1 MTCLISLLA
10 KILLTGGA
18 IGAIAS
24 VIGTRTAFKNH
35 NGKQA
40 QALAWIFACIV
51 TILVGLFLLHYA
63 R

>member
-1 MTCLISLLA
+1 M
-10 KILLTGGA
+10 
-18 IGAIAS
+18 
-24 VIGTRTAFKNH
+24 IGTRTAFKNH

>member
-1 MTCLISLLA
+1 MTFLISLLA
-10 KILLTGGA
+10 KTLLAGGG

-35 NGKQA
+35 NGKQT
-40 QALAWIFACIV
+40 QALTWIFACIII
-51 TILVGLFLLHYA
+51 ILVGLFLLHYA

>member
-1 MTCLISLLA
+1 MTFLISLLA

-40 QALAWIFACIV
+40 QAWIFSCIV